1 MASAKANCS
10 ERSTHCDLIN
20 ACCGIVGLTLSDEV
34 KLILTAHEDTITFS
48 LILATTKKIKHI
60 NMIMIQCPDVVCN
73 VTDHINVKK
82 TLAVWYDLFYVLSV
96 QNRIKYDLCK
106 KITIRYTL

>member
-1 MASAKANCS
+1 
-10 ERSTHCDLIN
+10 
-20 ACCGIVGLTLSDEV
+20 
-34 KLILTAHEDTITFS
+34 
-48 LILATTKKIKHI
+48 
-60 NMIMIQCPDVVCN
+60 MIMIQCPDVVCN

-106 KITIRYTL
+106 KITIRYTLWELVKSLIIRLGITTTTIAATQDNTLQ